1 MIPAY
6 DSLLF
11 DFDGVLADTEPIHWA
26 CWVET
31 LAPLHIELPW
41 DTYRANCIGVADRD
55 MLGFLASLA
64 PRPLAVDSL
73 WPHYAAKKELLRR
86 RLEEATPCPV
96 ETIDLIG
103 SLGGAYRLAVVT
115 SSGRDEVEPVLVRA
129 GIRPHFAALVFGED
143 VERHK
148 PAPDPDL
155 LAAARLGA
163 KRPLV
168 VEDSDAGVASARSAG
183 FDVARVVSAE
193 EVARVVR
200 ARLEGCA

>member
-1 MIPAY
+1 LIPAY

-31 LAPLHIELPW
+31 LAPLHIELSW
-41 DTYRANCIGVADRD
+41 DIYRANCIGVADRD

-64 PRPLAVDSL
+64 PRPLAMDSL

-96 ETIDLIG
+96 ETIELIG
-103 SLGGAYRLAVVT
+103 SLGAYRLAVVT
-115 SSGRDEVEPVLVRA
+115 SSARDEVEPVLVRA
-129 GIRPHFAALVFGED
+129 GIRPHFVALVFGED
-143 VERHK
+143 VERPK
-148 PAPDPDL
+148 PAPDPYL
-155 LAAARLGA
+155 LAAARLEA

-183 FDVARVVSAE
+183 FDVTRVASAA

-200 ARLEGCA
+200 ARLEGRA